1 MSGERKQ
8 RTLLPAAELL
18 NLLLLVHN
26 LGVERHADADARVVL
41 DARRLLIRLI
51 GAAAL
56 GLAAVG
62 LALDDQP
69 AVARGHELLKD
80 SGKLLGHLLERA
92 LNGFVLGLVEMLNQL
107 LD

>member
-1 MSGERKQ
+1 M
-8 RTLLPAAELL
+8 LLI
-18 NLLLLVHN
+18 HN
-26 LGVERHADADARVVL
+26 LGVEGHTDADAGVVIHAGGL
-41 DARRLLIRLI
+41 IVRLLG
-51 GAAAL
+51 GAAL
-56 GLAAVG
+56 VLAPVG